1 MDSKKII
8 LPNGKVVEG
17 DVGKRIIDVIPD
29 DINLLVAK
37 VNDKLLDLTSVIK
50 EDFGEIREATRVKP
64 EEEMI
69 EFTPQI
75 DPTSKKKEPYNIL
88 VMING
93 VGFGTNKGE
102 KFLVPRRLATE
113 VYRLIS
119 EVNAVLHAHPFYCVL
134 RSLLDDSDV
143 VTSYTSEGA
152 MFLPE
157 FSFCE
162 GEPGSKELADAVTY
176 AMTKYHTTAVV
187 VRGHGIFCVGR
198 TMDEAY
204 LRCVVAEHECKLWY
218 YRHMVDIH
226 GDS

>member
-1 MDSKKII
+1 MDRGYTDAFFGNLSLRLGKSVLITSSGVPLDKI
-8 LPNGKVVEG
+8 
-17 DVGKRIIDVIPD
+17 
-29 DINLLVAK
+29 
-37 VNDKLLDLTSVIK
+37 
-50 EDFGEIREATRVKP
+50 
-64 EEEMI
+64 
-69 EFTPQI
+69 TPQAVVWLQSEEGEGGRDSREI
-75 DPTSKKKEPYNIL
+75 SGEPSSEAPVHLGI
-88 VMING
+88 
-93 VGFGTNKGE
+93 
-102 KFLVPRRLATE
+102 
-113 VYRLIS
+113 YRLIS

-162 GEPGSKELADAVTY
+162 GEPGSQELADAVTY
-176 AMTKYHTTAVV
+176 SMTKYHTTAVV